1 MEKVWNS
8 CGGERQ
14 LGIWQ
19 SQIPARE
26 AGAGELEGVAGAAV
40 FWELCGV
47 FLASPPT
54 FCSVEAETG
63 NRQCCDPGLEIGPD
77 SLVWSK
83 RLL

>member
-8 CGGERQ
+8 CCGERQ

-19 SQIPARE
+19 SQIPAGE

-40 FWELCGV
+40 SVLGALQC
-47 FLASPPT
+47 LASPPT
-54 FCSVEAETG
+54 FCSVEAETA

-77 SLVWSK
+77 SLVWYK

>member
-26 AGAGELEGVAGAAV
+26 AGAGELEGVAGAAM
-40 FWELCGV
+40 FWELC
-47 FLASPPT
+47 
-54 FCSVEAETG
+54 SVWRLHLLSAVWRQKQEI
-63 NRQCCDPGLEIGPD
+63 RQCCDPGLEIGPD